1 MFSFETSSKL
11 VNLLLF
17 SQNKH
22 LHYTVIRLLFLVVIS
37 TTEPQTIR
45 PFFKFPLNAIYNVTL
60 RQLNEIAPRDSTIAT
75 SIQGSSLSLQSC
87 FQFYHLLYKYLRN
100 NLEASFKKNAIINE
114 LSIGKIILSLQ
125 KIPMALLIQAPEL
138 ENSMVCFL
146 IDLLKDPSL
155 LSSSKNYITDLCF
168 KMLSVSYSENQFII
182 RKRLELASTL
192 VKVYPEISSWD
203 HVLSFLVDHVMVISS
218 KLNNVDWTEFIES
231 SQTTFISQMFEF
243 DNKEYYDFE
252 SLRTGVLLAVSA
264 VLRYFTAIHLS
275 SWDEAKILN
284 GLLHKLL
291 YATDNRQAFSMY
303 KQLHSLFFLFLP
315 SQPCLY
321 KLISYLL
328 DIETLQQSQSFDI
341 INQHRELTC
350 RISELLSAH
359 LLIIRFFKS
368 REFNEDVVISCI
380 TEGDRDGIN
389 FFKKF
394 IENLNTSHG
403 WARFLGACQAL
414 PTNFFYDVGLMMFD
428 ILRVIQSKDSQ
439 GIYTLAKLNLHTQ
452 VFYDTLYCELYS
464 VLHDVCLRFSVTKL
478 TIVLPSNA
486 TKF

>member
-1 MFSFETSSKL
+1 
-11 VNLLLF
+11 
-17 SQNKH
+17 
-22 LHYTVIRLLFLVVIS
+22 
-37 TTEPQTIR
+37 
-45 PFFKFPLNAIYNVTL
+45 
-60 RQLNEIAPRDSTIAT
+60 
-75 SIQGSSLSLQSC
+75 
-87 FQFYHLLYKYLRN
+87 
-100 NLEASFKKNAIINE
+100 
-114 LSIGKIILSLQ
+114 
-125 KIPMALLIQAPEL
+125 
-138 ENSMVCFL
+138 MVCFL

-203 HVLSFLVDHVMVISS
+203 RVLSFLVDHVMVISS

-403 WARFLGACQAL
+403 WARFLDACQAL

-464 VLHDVCLRFSVTKL
+464 VLHNVCLRFSVTKL